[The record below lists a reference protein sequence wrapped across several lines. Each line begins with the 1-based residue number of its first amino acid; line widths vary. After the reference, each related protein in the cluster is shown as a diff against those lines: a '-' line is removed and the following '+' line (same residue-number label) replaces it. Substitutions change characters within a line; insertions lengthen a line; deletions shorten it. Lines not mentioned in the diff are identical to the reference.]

1 MTSSKRD
8 QVSRTDALLGHLASA
23 RSVAARAGL
32 TRTNILIEQAICT
45 VMLEYHRYGD
55 GLDKE
60 PHSNTNAA

>member
-55 GLDKE
+55 GLDKD
-60 PHSNTNAA
+60 PRSNTNAA